1 MKLKKRYIVLAA
13 IVGAIAGGVYYV
25 SHNLENI
32 VKSAVNKYGSQ
43 VTGTEVK
50 LGGFYF
56 APFKGEVKLNDLTVA
71 NPKGYA
77 KPYIISLGEVF
88 VKLNVKSLT
97 EPVIVVEKVSVV
109 KPEVT
114 YELKNVTNNNVS
126 DLLANINKN
135 TASADKTEMPKEE
148 VKKEEKSGEGKKVVV
163 DLVSVSDGQV
173 NIAASIAGKG
183 TGAGIPLPNIEIKDI
198 GKEKDKSGK
207 SLSETV
213 VVILKKIL
221 NASYQAVVEKGLGG
235 LKDVAN
241 DGIKAL
247 NDKAD
252 SLKDEAKGF
261 LKNIF

>member
-56 APFKGEVKLNDLTVA
+56 APFKGEIKLSDLTVA
-71 NPKGYA
+71 NPQGYA

-135 TASADKTEMPKEE
+135 TTSEDKVETPKEE
-148 VKKEEKSGEGKKVVV
+148 KKEEKSGEGKKVVV

-183 TGAGIPLPNIEIKDI
+183 AGAGIPLPNIEIKDI

-221 NASYQAVVEKGLGG
+221 NTSYQAVVEKGLGG

-261 LKNIF
+261 LKNLF